1 MAETYTARELHTF
14 IGLRHSFTSPTANK
28 NRNINALTILICE
41 LLTYFVSRQRLNGLS
56 QDTMK
61 KPDNMDNS
69 ATHRGVYFVIT
80 LGVALSM
87 MLILVGI
94 YNARQTGV
102 IADTNIQTSL
112 KIQQL
117 SDSLRIHQESM
128 SSAIEFAVTSGE
140 AHWRNNYENSLLK
153 LQDVMHTSSL
163 AVTHTIVDEILQQN
177 QRVIAQERQLFKLVA
192 AGKRDDAFALLASDE
207 YQEIKI
213 VQEQQALTLRATLN
227 RKAKENIEQFNTKL
241 NKTTLVLSV
250 QIFLIS
256 GIWIYVMYV
265 LRKWHKQQDAHS
277 DQLTRLAHFDTLTGI
292 GNRALFQIRL
302 EAAFQQS
309 RRNNTPVGLLLMD
322 IDHFKDIND
331 SLGHDVGDELLIRVA
346 TELKRACRES
356 DTVIRLGGDE
366 FAIIVNNFEQ
376 KRDTAVLGNKILS
389 IFQQPLLLKKREIK
403 TGTSIG
409 LAFYPDDAATAE
421 ELLRKADMALYEAK
435 RNGRANFKY
444 FDRNIEIAARKKV
457 AMQADIAEALEQD
470 QFELH
475 YQPLID
481 LASNSVIGV
490 ESLIRWNHPKQG
502 FIPPDDFISI
512 AEESRQVVAIGTWVL
527 RQACEQQTRWEQRGL
542 PSLSIAVNLSGV
554 QFDEPDLIETVE
566 SIMRETRIQ
575 HDRLTLEITESTL
588 METNGDVV
596 AKLHAL
602 NSLGLKLAIDDF
614 GTGYSSL
621 AYLKRFP
628 IHHLKIDRAFVKD
641 LPHDSHDIAIARSI
655 IKMAH
660 ELQINV
666 VAEGIEELAQFNF
679 LKKAE
684 CNYGQGYY
692 FGKPMP
698 AKDFEEWLLHAQN
711 SYGNIR
717 HLK

>member
-1 MAETYTARELHTF
+1 MT
-14 IGLRHSFTSPTANK
+14 
-28 NRNINALTILICE
+28 
-41 LLTYFVSRQRLNGLS
+41 Q
-56 QDTMK
+56 
-61 KPDNMDNS
+61 PDNMENS
-69 ATHRGVYFVIT
+69 ATHRGVYIAVT

-87 MLILVGI
+87 ILIVVGI
-94 YNARQTGV
+94 FNARQTGV
-102 IADTNIQTSL
+102 IADANIQTSL

-163 AVTHTIVDEILQQN
+163 SLADTHSIVDDILRQN
-177 QRVIAQERQLFKLVA
+177 QRVIAQERQLFKFVA
-192 AGKRDDAFALLASDE
+192 AGEREAAFALLASDE
-207 YQEIKI
+207 YQEVKI
-213 VQEQQALTLRATLN
+213 IQEQQALTLRATLD

-241 NKTTLVLSV
+241 NKTTMVLSV
-250 QIFLIS
+250 QIILIS

-277 DQLTRLAHFDTLTGI
+277 HQLTRLAHFDTLTGI

-302 EAAFQQS
+302 EAAFEQS
-309 RRNNTPVGLLLMD
+309 RRNNSHVGLLLMD

-331 SLGHDVGDELLIRVA
+331 NLGHDVGDELLIRVA

-366 FAIIVNNFEQ
+366 FAIIVNNFDQ

-389 IFQQPLLLKKREIK
+389 IFEQPLLLKNREIK

-409 LAFYPDDAATAE
+409 LAFYPDDAGTAE

-444 FDRNIEIAARKKV
+444 FDRTIEIAARKKV
-457 AMQADIAEALEQD
+457 AMQADISEALEHD

-475 YQPLID
+475 FQPLID
-481 LASNSVIGV
+481 MASNSVIGV
-490 ESLIRWNHPKQG
+490 ESLIRWNHPKHG
-502 FIPPDDFISI
+502 FIPPDEFISI
-512 AEESRQVVAIGTWVL
+512 AEESRQVVAIGRWVL
-527 RQACEQQTRWEQRGL
+527 RQSCEQQVRWEQRGL
-542 PSLSIAVNLSGV
+542 PSLSMAVNLSGV
-554 QFDEPDLIETVE
+554 QFDEPDLIQTVE
-566 SIMRETRIQ
+566 TIMRETRIQ
-575 HDRLTLEITESTL
+575 NDRLTLEITESTL
-588 METNGDVV
+588 METSGDVV

-679 LKKAE
+679 LKNAE

-698 AKDFEEWLLHAQN
+698 ANDFEDWFQHAQN
-711 SYGNIR
+711 NYSHIR
-717 HLK
+717 HLQ